1 MNAPRLVLT
10 SFLRRTFIR
19 DDGQHDL
26 SLTNDT
32 ALGKRR
38 EACSHNTIMRGP
50 QSVQIKLFHQVID
63 SAGLRV
69 HDRLSS
75 RQAGFRFVDF

>member
-38 EACSHNTIMRGP
+38 EACSHNTIMRA
-50 QSVQIKLFHQVID
+50 LN
-63 SAGLRV
+63 RY
-69 HDRLSS
+69 RSS
-75 RQAGFRFVDF
+75 YFTK